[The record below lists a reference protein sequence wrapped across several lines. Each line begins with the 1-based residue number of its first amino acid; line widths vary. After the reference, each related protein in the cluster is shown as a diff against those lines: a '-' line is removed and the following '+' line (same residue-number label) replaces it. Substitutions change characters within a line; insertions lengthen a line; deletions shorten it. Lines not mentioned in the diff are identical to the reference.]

1 MIDCIDAYL
10 RAYFYMIPNDNLSDI
25 GNNTIVI
32 YKYMISYIDISSVIT
47 LKYRFYIDIFSHM
60 SQQLF

>member
-32 YKYMISYIDISSVIT
+32 YKDVYKRQGLGSRKWKKKGGET
-47 LKYRFYIDIFSHM
+47 LCLEVSGGF
-60 SQQLF
+60 